1 MLFLVELRVAAYVQR
16 SWEMK
21 TDVTVEERHSSFG
34 HAADDLSRIL
44 ADEILVGRIA
54 PGTHLSE
61 AMLADRFAVSR
72 TPVREALRQI
82 VASGL
87 AERRPHLGVFVAST
101 PADKLEEMFELA
113 ADLEGV
119 CARYAAR
126 RMSEEEREEIK
137 KLHNYGGALAQ
148 ANEPDK
154 YDEINLLFHGKI
166 FEGSHNTYLMET
178 ALAARSRVL
187 PYRRAQFRLNKRANK
202 SHSEHAEILQA
213 LFSGKGEKAETLMR
227 GHVRASYLASQEILE
242 RLSQPRGGQSWK

>member
-1 MLFLVELRVAAYVQR
+1 MVIDMGEH
-16 SWEMK
+16 
-21 TDVTVEERHSSFG
+21 HSTFG
-34 HAADDLSRIL
+34 HAADDLSRML
-44 ADEILVGRIA
+44 ADEILHGKIA

-61 AMLADRFAVSR
+61 AMLAERFSVSR

-119 CARYAAR
+119 CARYAAQ
-126 RMSEEEREEIK
+126 RMSESEKEVIK
-137 KLHNYGGALAQ
+137 ELHEYGGTLAL

-187 PYRRAQFRLNKRANK
+187 PYRRAQFRLNKRASN
-202 SHSEHAEILQA
+202 SHSEHADILRA
-213 LFSGKGEKAETLMR
+213 LFSGKGETAEMLMR
-227 GHVRASYLASQEILE
+227 GHVRASYQASQQILY
-242 RLSQPRGGQSWK
+242 RLSQPQGGRQPWMY